1 MKFWLFIK
9 EYANEYPNGALSRIL
24 KIGLE
29 INLKYLRYYENLVS
43 RYVIPD
49 NCEKI
54 LKIFYKSLWKQKL
67 VNSLVDSD
75 SKLGTYYSI
84 NPLMKPFIY
93 VPNATENE
101 RILISRYRTGSHSL
115 AIEIGRFS
123 NTPREQRF
131 CSCGQMVQTIRHIFM
146 ECHLTRDIVVKD
158 YISLKEIFEDDEL
171 SYMLLNISARLK
183 ISNY

>member
-29 INLKYLRYYENLVS
+29 INLKYLRYYEHLVS

-93 VPNATENE
+93 VSNATENE

-123 NTPREQRF
+123 N
-131 CSCGQMVQTIRHIFM
+131 
-146 ECHLTRDIVVKD
+146 
-158 YISLKEIFEDDEL
+158 
-171 SYMLLNISARLK
+171 N
-183 ISNY
+183 